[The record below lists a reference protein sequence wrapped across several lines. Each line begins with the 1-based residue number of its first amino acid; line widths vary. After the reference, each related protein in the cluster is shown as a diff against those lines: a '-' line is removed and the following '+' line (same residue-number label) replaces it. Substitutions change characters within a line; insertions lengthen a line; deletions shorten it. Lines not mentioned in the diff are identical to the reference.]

1 MVNFSVKMIP
11 FVSANPSVFAL
22 IVLIVVFGAI
32 IFPLYKGRR
41 MSSRLVWILV
51 VSGIVIYFMQALFYF
66 GYFVD
71 DAFISLR
78 YAESLAGGYG
88 LNFNRDGSAPVEGY
102 SNFLWVVMEVPAFL
116 VGLEPVIYVKVMGVV
131 LGIVGL
137 LLVYRLGLVMSGDE
151 RVGLLSMWMVA
162 LVPMYGLWSVGG
174 LETVLYM
181 VLGVL
186 VVVMW
191 MGGGSGWLLGLV
203 MLLVS
208 LARNEGLAYFLIWVV
223 MVIVGGRGRLR
234 RGEIICGLVFIVG
247 YIGYEV
253 WRVIYFGDILPN
265 TFYAKVRFG
274 WGVMVGKVFSKASF
288 YYYISP
294 LMILAVGNFL
304 GGERDRRWVWLG
316 VVALSMGF
324 LSGLAYR
331 EWMPGWRYSLPMVPF
346 LVVLAV
352 NVIVRVYDKSEM
364 RYGVALVVIFVM
376 FMHLLVGNVFITEA
390 RSDYR
395 YNYRNYFY
403 IVNWFKTHG
412 CNAKSLALEEMGLI
426 PFYTKISKVYDIN
439 DVGLIRDKD
448 IDTSSNKFILDFDA
462 DYLILRFDGP
472 PPDGRIITYI
482 RQPINEER
490 EFINK
495 YRLKEVVKN
504 LPVWFYIYERK
515 D

>member
-51 VSGIVIYFMQALFYF
+51 ASGIVIYFIQALFYF

-208 LARNEGLAYFLIWVV
+208 L
-223 MVIVGGRGRLR
+223 
-234 RGEIICGLVFIVG
+234 
-247 YIGYEV
+247 
-253 WRVIYFGDILPN
+253 
-265 TFYAKVRFG
+265 K
-274 WGVMVGKVFSKASF
+274 
-288 YYYISP
+288 
-294 LMILAVGNFL
+294 
-304 GGERDRRWVWLG
+304 
-316 VVALSMGF
+316 
-324 LSGLAYR
+324 
-331 EWMPGWRYSLPMVPF
+331 
-346 LVVLAV
+346 
-352 NVIVRVYDKSEM
+352 
-364 RYGVALVVIFVM
+364 
-376 FMHLLVGNVFITEA
+376 
-390 RSDYR
+390 
-395 YNYRNYFY
+395 
-403 IVNWFKTHG
+403 
-412 CNAKSLALEEMGLI
+412 
-426 PFYTKISKVYDIN
+426 
-439 DVGLIRDKD
+439 
-448 IDTSSNKFILDFDA
+448 
-462 DYLILRFDGP
+462 
-472 PPDGRIITYI
+472 
-482 RQPINEER
+482 
-490 EFINK
+490 
-495 YRLKEVVKN
+495 
-504 LPVWFYIYERK
+504 
-515 D
+515 

>member
-1 MVNFSVKMIP
+1 
-11 FVSANPSVFAL
+11 
-22 IVLIVVFGAI
+22 
-32 IFPLYKGRR
+32 
-41 MSSRLVWILV
+41 
-51 VSGIVIYFMQALFYF
+51 
-66 GYFVD
+66 
-71 DAFISLR
+71 
-78 YAESLAGGYG
+78 
-88 LNFNRDGSAPVEGY
+88 
-102 SNFLWVVMEVPAFL
+102 
-116 VGLEPVIYVKVMGVV
+116 
-131 LGIVGL
+131 
-137 LLVYRLGLVMSGDE
+137 
-151 RVGLLSMWMVA
+151 
-162 LVPMYGLWSVGG
+162 
-174 LETVLYM
+174 
-181 VLGVL
+181 
-186 VVVMW
+186 
-191 MGGGSGWLLGLV
+191 
-203 MLLVS
+203 
-208 LARNEGLAYFLIWVV
+208 
-223 MVIVGGRGRLR
+223 
-234 RGEIICGLVFIVG
+234 
-247 YIGYEV
+247 
-253 WRVIYFGDILPN
+253 
-265 TFYAKVRFG
+265 
-274 WGVMVGKVFSKASF
+274 
-288 YYYISP
+288 
-294 LMILAVGNFL
+294 
-304 GGERDRRWVWLG
+304 
-316 VVALSMGF
+316 
-324 LSGLAYR
+324 
-331 EWMPGWRYSLPMVPF
+331 VPF